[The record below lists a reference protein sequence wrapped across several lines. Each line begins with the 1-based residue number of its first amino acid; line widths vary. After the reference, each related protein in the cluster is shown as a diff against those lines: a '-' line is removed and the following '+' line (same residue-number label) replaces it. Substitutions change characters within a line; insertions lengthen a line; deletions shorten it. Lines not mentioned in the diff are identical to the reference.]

1 MLFLLMLMFFSTAQ
15 HGLRGEGTEGST
27 SATVTQQQNSRPGW
41 AVLSLSAGSSLCAFR
56 LPPNCCPGVLR
67 VFLVFSWGWG
77 SAEEKE
83 GGGCGGE
90 GGRKKKKGGVGS
102 ERSIGSHKTLKP
114 RNLGNFPS
122 DKSREIPYIS
132 RQQRDQRNRM

>member
-1 MLFLLMLMFFSTAQ
+1 MLLLLMLMFFSTAQ

-41 AVLSLSAGSSLCAFR
+41 AVLSLSAGSSLCALR

-83 GGGCGGE
+83 GGGRGGGGGGGGGGRGGGGGGGGE
-90 GGRKKKKGGVGS
+90 EEKEGGGW
-102 ERSIGSHKTLKP
+102 E
-114 RNLGNFPS
+114 
-122 DKSREIPYIS
+122 REI
-132 RQQRDQRNRM
+132 NREPQNS